1 MLRFT
6 GVNISALALMYT
18 LAPFVTYA
26 EIFDPFACI
35 PIANDLACKA
45 STVETEKIYFSNA
58 DFDWG
63 CTDGKLHLE
72 FNNTTTESV
81 VQITI
86 VGTETKARLTETVS
100 VEPGKYKELNF
111 GRSLAFCGKEKSA
124 SVYTERKTRKCSEY
138 YSQQEY
144 VKLQARCA
152 QEEREKAAI
161 AEKEAEAD
169 FIYNNCIIDKSQNVD
184 NAVLRSVRDVCREIA
199 DSPSLWQR
207 LRWGK
212 QLIETQ

>member
-1 MLRFT
+1 
-6 GVNISALALMYT
+6 
-18 LAPFVTYA
+18 
-26 EIFDPFACI
+26 
-35 PIANDLACKA
+35 
-45 STVETEKIYFSNA
+45 
-58 DFDWG
+58 
-63 CTDGKLHLE
+63 
-72 FNNTTTESV
+72 
-81 VQITI
+81 
-86 VGTETKARLTETVS
+86 
-100 VEPGKYKELNF
+100 
-111 GRSLAFCGKEKSA
+111 
-124 SVYTERKTRKCSEY
+124 VYTERKTRKCSEY

-199 DSPSLWQR
+199 GSPSLWQR

-212 QLIETQ
+212 